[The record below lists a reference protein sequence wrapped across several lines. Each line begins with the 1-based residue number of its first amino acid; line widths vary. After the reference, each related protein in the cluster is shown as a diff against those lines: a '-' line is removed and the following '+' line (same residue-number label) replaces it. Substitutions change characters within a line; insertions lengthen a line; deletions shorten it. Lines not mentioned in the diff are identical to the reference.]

1 MRLFISC
8 AQGNVTASASRDN
21 NASIFLKKDAANICQ
36 SITVIRH
43 IKNLKNK
50 NHMVISIDVEM
61 VFDKIQ
67 HGFMIL
73 KNLQKM
79 GVE

>member
-1 MRLFISC
+1 M
-8 AQGNVTASASRDN
+8 QQTSAN
-21 NASIFLKKDAANICQ
+21 Q
-36 SITVIRH
+36 ITVIRH
-43 IKNLKNK
+43 IKKLKNK